1 LFASAIADYSGVPL
15 RALNSTLSAMVVA
28 GILLLWGAAARAELR
43 VDAAFRTAAEQ
54 GDTATMQSLL
64 AEGADADRSDALYAA
79 IAVGQ
84 RRSIDFLLAHGADPN
99 AWTRGRVRL
108 PSGAEGSPVFI
119 AAKQGDVRLIKDLKN
134 HGADLD
140 AQDASRGSSGET
152 PLLYAVGCGVQSGDW
167 SAARLLIE
175 AGADVNHPDRSGT
188 TALMRAVGYAHGDE
202 GLAFVKLLLAR
213 GANPDAK
220 DHQGQSARDLANQF
234 GGPQMTALIER
245 QVPGGPSVYAT
256 DKERIAMDLIYKAAC
271 DQSTPGYAQ
280 RQSAPFARW
289 SAPRAAV
296 IQGLEADPAFQQ
308 TRTEMLHHAAEL
320 TVTSGDSRL
329 DADQRDQAASFRAL
343 CEKHLPDEFMGVV
356 TEYTNA
362 PNPPRTPAEAQMNR
376 SLLLGGSLEPKV
388 ESVTVVQKY
397 ATPTAG
403 GMRQAAPAA
412 PGPNPP

>member
-1 LFASAIADYSGVPL
+1 L
-15 RALNSTLSAMVVA
+15 RAFTSTLSAMVGA
-28 GILLLWGAAARAELR
+28 GILLSWGGAARAELR
-43 VDAAFRTAAEQ
+43 VDAAFRKAAEQ

-64 AEGADADRSDALYAA
+64 AEGADADRSDAMYAA
-79 IAVGQ
+79 IVVGQ
-84 RRSIDFLLAHGADPN
+84 RRSIDFLLDHGADPN

-108 PSGAEGSPVFI
+108 PRGAEGSPVFL
-119 AAKQGDVRLIKDLKN
+119 AAKQGDVRLIKDLKS
-134 HGADLD
+134 HGANLD
-140 AQDASRGSSGET
+140 AGDASRDSSGET
-152 PLLYAVGCGVQSGDW
+152 PLLYAVGYGVQSRDW

-175 AGADVNHPDRSGT
+175 AGADVNRPDRSGT
-188 TALMRAVGYAHGDE
+188 TALMRVVGYAHGEE
-202 GLAFVKLLLAR
+202 GLAVVKLLLAR

-220 DHQGQSARDLANQF
+220 NHEGQSARDLANQF
-234 GGPQMTALIER
+234 GEPEVTALIER
-245 QVPGGPSVYAT
+245 RAPGGPSAYAA

-280 RQSAPFARW
+280 RLSAAFAKW

-296 IQGLEADPAFQQ
+296 IRGIEADPAFQQ
-308 TRTEMLHHAAEL
+308 ARTEILHHAADL

-329 DADQRDQAASFRAL
+329 DADQRDQAANFRAL

-362 PNPPRTPAEAQMNR
+362 PSAPRTPAEAQMNR
-376 SLLLGGSLEPKV
+376 SLLLQGAPKPRV
-388 ESVTVVQKY
+388 ESVTVVHKS

-403 GMRQAAPAA
+403 GMRQAPPPA